1 MVFLRPFSENF
12 APVFWPVVCRGERVS
27 VKEDRAMNGMN
38 MIQNDAVEMMGHPD
52 YKQEIAEMLQS
63 NLTPKMKQERL
74 LAYHERDI
82 AAALEILSAEERS
95 RLYHILNVETLA
107 GILEY
112 AEDQTAYM
120 SEISIQK
127 RIAVLSQFEITEMA
141 EYIRNMDK
149 TDRATILELLGDDL
163 KAQVV
168 LLNSFAEDE
177 IGSKMTTNYVAIQY
191 NITVKQALRELIDQ
205 AADNDNIST
214 IYVLDEN
221 KMLFGAIDLKD
232 LIIAREG
239 TPLETII
246 MTSYPYVY
254 ANEQIDDCLG
264 RIKDYS
270 EDSIPVLDS
279 DNKLIGA
286 LTSQNIM
293 ELIDEELG
301 EDYARLAGLSA
312 EEDLNE
318 PLKRSIRKRLPW
330 LVILLGL
337 GMVVSGVVGIFENV
351 VAQLPLIIAFQSLI
365 LDMAGNVGTQSLAVT
380 IRVLMDEKISGKQK
394 LLLIA
399 KEARVGLTNGLIL
412 GTLSFGLIG
421 IYLLTMKNQSPAM
434 AFSISGCTGA
444 ALLLAMILSS
454 LSGTVIPLM
463 FKKLKVDPAV
473 ASGPLIT
480 TINDL
485 VAVVTY
491 YGLAWILMINVFHL

>member
-1 MVFLRPFSENF
+1 
-12 APVFWPVVCRGERVS
+12 
-27 VKEDRAMNGMN
+27 MNVMN
-38 MIQNDAVEMMGHPD
+38 NVQNDVTEMMRHPD
-52 YKQEIAEMLQS
+52 YKQEIVETFRS
-63 NLTPKMKQERL
+63 NLTPKIKQERL
-74 LAYHERDI
+74 LTYHERDI
-82 AAALEILSAEERS
+82 AAALEMLSFNERN
-95 RLYHILNVETLA
+95 RLYHILNAETLA

-112 AEDQTAYM
+112 AENQTTYM
-120 SEISIQK
+120 SEISVQK
-127 RIAVLSQFEITEMA
+127 RIAVLSQFEITEVA

-149 TDRATILELLGDDL
+149 ADRTTILELLGDDL

-177 IGSKMTTNYVAIQY
+177 IGSKMTTNYIAIHSD
-191 NITVKQALRELIDQ
+191 ITVKQAMHELIEQ

-221 KMLFGAIDLKD
+221 KMLFSAIDLKD
-232 LIIAREG
+232 LIITREG
-239 TPLETII
+239 TPLETIV

-254 ANEQIDDCLG
+254 AYEQIDDCLG

-279 DNKLIGA
+279 DNKLIGV

-293 ELIDEELG
+293 ELIDDELG
-301 EDYARLAGLSA
+301 EDYAKLAGLSA

-337 GMVVSGVVGIFENV
+337 GLVVSSVVGVFENV
-351 VAQLPLIIAFQSLI
+351 VARLPLIIAFQSLV

-394 LLLIA
+394 LLLIV
-399 KEARVGLTNGLIL
+399 KEARVGLANGLIL
-412 GTLSFGLIG
+412 GMLSFVFIG
-421 IYLLTMKNQSPAM
+421 IYLFTLKNQSGAM
-434 AFSISGCTGA
+434 AFSISACTGI

-454 LSGTVIPLM
+454 LSGTLIPLM
-463 FKKLKVDPAV
+463 LKKLKVDPAV

-491 YGLAWILMINVFHL
+491 YGLAWMLMLNVLHLL

>member
-1 MVFLRPFSENF
+1 
-12 APVFWPVVCRGERVS
+12 
-27 VKEDRAMNGMN
+27 MNVTN
-38 MIQNDAVEMMGHPD
+38 NIQNEAVEMICHPD
-52 YKQEIAEMLQS
+52 YKQEIIEIFRS
-63 NLTPKMKQERL
+63 NLTPKIKQERL

-82 AAALEILSAEERS
+82 AAALEMLSFEERN
-95 RLYHILNVETLA
+95 RLYHILNAETLA

-112 AEDQTAYM
+112 AENQAEYM

-141 EYIRNMDK
+141 ECIRSMNK
-149 TDRATILELLGDDL
+149 ADRATTLELLGDAL
-163 KAQVV
+163 KVQVM
-168 LLNSFAEDE
+168 LLNSFGEDE
-177 IGSKMTTNYVAIQY
+177 IGSKMTTNYIFVHSG
-191 NITVKQALRELIDQ
+191 ITVRQAMRELIEQ
-205 AADNDNIST
+205 AANNDNIST

-221 KMLFGAIDLKD
+221 KTLFGAIDLKD

-239 TPLETII
+239 MQLETIV

-279 DNKLIGA
+279 ANKLIGV

-293 ELIDEELG
+293 ELIDNELG

-318 PLKRSIRKRLPW
+318 PLKRSIGKRLPW

-337 GMVVSGVVGIFENV
+337 GMVVSSVVGVFENII
-351 VAQLPLIIAFQSLI
+351 AQLPLIIAFQSLI

-380 IRVLMDEKISGKQK
+380 IRVLMDEKISRKQK
-394 LLLIA
+394 ILLIA
-399 KEARVGLTNGLIL
+399 KEARVGFINGLIL
-412 GTLSFGLIG
+412 GMLSFVFIG
-421 IYLLTMKNQSPAM
+421 IYLFTLKKQTGAM
-434 AFSISGCTGA
+434 AFSISACTGIS
-444 ALLLAMILSS
+444 LLLAMVLSS
-454 LSGTVIPLM
+454 LSGTLIPLI
-463 FKKLKVDPAV
+463 FKKLRVDPAV

-480 TINDL
+480 TVNDL
-485 VAVVTY
+485 VAIITY
-491 YGLAWILMINVFHL
+491 YGLAWVLILNVFKS

>member
-1 MVFLRPFSENF
+1 
-12 APVFWPVVCRGERVS
+12 
-27 VKEDRAMNGMN
+27 MNVTN
-38 MIQNDAVEMMGHPD
+38 NTQNDVTEMMFHPD
-52 YKQEIAEMLQS
+52 YKQEIVKMLRS
-63 NLTPKMKQERL
+63 NLTPKIKQERL

-82 AAALEILSAEERS
+82 AAALEILRFEERN
-95 RLYHILNVETLA
+95 RLYHILNPETLA

-112 AEDQTAYM
+112 AENQTAYM

-127 RIAVLSQFEITEMA
+127 RIAILSQFEIAEMA
-141 EYIRNMDK
+141 ECIRNMDK
-149 TDRATILELLGDDL
+149 ADRAITLELLGDTL

-168 LLNSFAEDE
+168 LLNSFGEDE
-177 IGSKMTTNYVAIQY
+177 IGSKMTTNYISVHFD
-191 NITVKQALRELIDQ
+191 ITVRQAMRELIAQ

-239 TPLETII
+239 TQLETII

-270 EDSIPVLDS
+270 EDSIPVLAS
-279 DNKLIGA
+279 DNKMIGV
-286 LTSQNIM
+286 LTSQNIL
-293 ELIDEELG
+293 ELIDDELG

-337 GMVVSGVVGIFENV
+337 GMVVSSVVGVFENV
-351 VAQLPLIIAFQSLI
+351 IAQLPLIIAFQSLI

-380 IRVLMDEKISGKQK
+380 IRVLTDEKISRKQK

-399 KEARVGLTNGLIL
+399 KEARIGFVNGLIL
-412 GTLSFGLIG
+412 GFLSFIFIG
-421 IYLLTMKNQSPAM
+421 IYLFTLKNQSQAM
-434 AFSISGCTGA
+434 AFLISACTGIS
-444 ALLLAMILSS
+444 LLLAMVLSS
-454 LSGTVIPLM
+454 LSGTLIPLI
-463 FKKLKVDPAV
+463 FKKLGVDPAV

-485 VAVVTY
+485 VAIITY
-491 YGLAWILMINVFHL
+491 YGLAWILVLNILNI